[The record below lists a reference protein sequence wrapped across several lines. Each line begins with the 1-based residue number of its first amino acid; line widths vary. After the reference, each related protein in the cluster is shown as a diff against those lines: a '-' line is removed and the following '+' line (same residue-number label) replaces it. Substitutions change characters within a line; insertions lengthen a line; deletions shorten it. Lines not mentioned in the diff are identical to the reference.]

1 MQHRIR
7 VSNLKIDLIAAALVA
22 VSTIIIGWM
31 FVIFAPELLTWLLK
45 TYWVISIGGIIT
57 LVATLF
63 AFRFLSQKLCYRFEQ
78 ELHREARQSLVDH
91 SILLLN
97 QAFISDDIKYMRIY
111 SDVLEKHIESANR
124 ETENGS
130 LKIMSVMQRVYGSSE
145 FLLDKLKDSER
156 NADQLKFLQSERLI
170 SNQALL
176 DEMSQ
181 YASNKSAQVNQDN
194 DRIQEVLLQVKGL
207 TGLTGLIRNIAK
219 QTNLLALNASIEA
232 ARAGDAG
239 RGFAVVADKIRSLS
253 QETESATSEIDR
265 AIVSVSETV
274 EKNLSGV
281 LDGDQTREELE
292 KIEAISASLKSILT
306 DFTSVSEYL
315 TSLSVDSRQAMTAV
329 HDGIMEVLGSMQFQ
343 DISRQQLDS
352 VKILLSEMVNHFW
365 QLDEYLRASPP
376 IGIKAQTLEKLL
388 ESHRDYYVMQQQH
401 DSHSQALGDQTT
413 QSSTASIELF

>member
-22 VSTIIIGWM
+22 VSTVIAGWM
-31 FVIFAPELLTWLLK
+31 FVIIESALLAWLFK
-45 TYWVISIGGIIT
+45 SYWVISIAGIIT
-57 LVATLF
+57 LMLALI

-78 ELHREARQSLVDH
+78 ELHQEARQSLVDH

-97 QAFISDDIKYMRIY
+97 QAFMSDDIKYMQKY
-111 SDVLEKHIESANR
+111 SDVLEQHIESANK
-124 ETENGS
+124 ETEVGS
-130 LKIMSVMQRVYGSSE
+130 LKIMGVMQQVYNSSE

-156 NADQLKFLQSERLI
+156 NADQLKYLQSERLV

-181 YASNKSAQVNQDN
+181 YASSKSAQVNQDN
-194 DRIQEVLLQVKGL
+194 ERIQEVLQQVKGL

-265 AIVSVSETV
+265 AIVGVSDTV
-274 EKNLSGV
+274 EKNLASV

-292 KIEAISASLKSILT
+292 KIEAISTSLKSILT

-352 VKILLSEMVNHFW
+352 VKILLAEMVQHFT
-365 QLDEYLRASPP
+365 QLDGFLRASPP
-376 IGIKAQTLEKLL
+376 ISISAQTLEKLL

-413 QSSTASIELF
+413 ENSTASIELF